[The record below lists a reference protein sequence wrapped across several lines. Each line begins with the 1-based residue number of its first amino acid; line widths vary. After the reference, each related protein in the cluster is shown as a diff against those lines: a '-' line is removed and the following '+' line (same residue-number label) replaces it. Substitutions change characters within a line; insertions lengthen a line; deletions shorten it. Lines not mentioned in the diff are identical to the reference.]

1 MNISV
6 VIPCYNE
13 SEKIV
18 DLIEL
23 IHSLTVLSEPYNFN
37 LDFILVDNGCTDDTF
52 DKFQIEALIHL
63 SCCQIQTLH
72 ISQNIGYGYG
82 VKSGLMNVRDRNVCI
97 LPADG
102 KYESKDIIDSIA
114 LFSSTGSRG
123 ILVKGMRTNRND
135 PMIIRILSFIYT
147 QLVNF
152 LTGVRMRDVNGLP
165 KIFFNGFSPNEIDL
179 MSNSACLD
187 ATLLFLWSRK
197 GGFTTEFPVKFT
209 QNLEGKASW
218 SGKRTVTTI
227 KMFQELVR
235 TTLSIRKGL

>member
-23 IHSLTVLSEPYNFN
+23 IHSLTGLSKPYNLH
-37 LDFILVDNGCTDDTF
+37 LDFMLVENGCTDDTF
-52 DKFQIEALIHL
+52 DKFEIEALTHL

-72 ISQNIGYGYG
+72 ISQNIGYGFG
-82 VKSGLMNVRDRNVCI
+82 VKSGLMKVRDRNVCI

-102 KYESKDIIDSIA
+102 KYGSKDILESIV
-114 LFSSTGSRG
+114 LFSSTESQG
-123 ILVKGMRTNRND
+123 ILVKGMRTGRND
-135 PMIIRILSFIYT
+135 PLIIRILSFIYT
-147 QLVNF
+147 QLVNLF
-152 LTGVRMRDVNGLP
+152 TGVRMRDVNGLP

-179 MSNSACLD
+179 MSNSACFD
-187 ATLLFLWSRK
+187 ATLLFLWFRK
-197 GGFTTEFPVKFT
+197 GGCTTEFPVKFT
-209 QNLEGKASW
+209 QNLEGQASW
-218 SGKRTVTTI
+218 SGKRTITTI

-235 TTLSIRKGL
+235 ATLRIRKRL